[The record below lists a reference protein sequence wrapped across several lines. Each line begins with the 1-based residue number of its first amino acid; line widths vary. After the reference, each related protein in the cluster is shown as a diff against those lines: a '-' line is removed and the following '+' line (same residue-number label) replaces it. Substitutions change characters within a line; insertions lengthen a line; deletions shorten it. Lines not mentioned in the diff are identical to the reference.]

1 MIFPTALMKRTL
13 ISLQEVLIMKINV
26 GHRLVNAVHMECEGS
41 EKYPIC
47 INMYM
52 YFLYVVS

>member
-1 MIFPTALMKRTL
+1 MKRTL